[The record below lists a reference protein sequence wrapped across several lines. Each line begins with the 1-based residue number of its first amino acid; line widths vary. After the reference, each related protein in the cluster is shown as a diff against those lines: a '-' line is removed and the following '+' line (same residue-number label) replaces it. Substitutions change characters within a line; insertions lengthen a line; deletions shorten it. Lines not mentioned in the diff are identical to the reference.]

1 MGSLTRAAPTVLI
14 VQLADPA
21 LVNLILANAIVW
33 SPLPGVLGSLAHR
46 SANAYTEGTRLG
58 VRGDAVKAVVME
70 QYGGPEVLHLRDV
83 PEPALSPAQVLV
95 EVRAAGVNRG
105 DLQRREAPPTEGAEL
120 PMIIGWEVAGVVRAT
135 GELIQNVRPGDRVV
149 AIITNGGYAELAAT
163 LGPATLPIPDSLGFE
178 EAAGIPV
185 AYLTAWFALTRRAA
199 VRGGETALIQAAG
212 AGVGTAG
219 VQIARSR
226 GARVIATAGSDEKLA
241 RIREL
246 GANETINYRT
256 TDFAQAVRQ
265 LTGGRGV
272 DVVLESVGGE
282 TLIRSIELLA
292 PGGRLVSVGNTS
304 AEFPPI
310 DSGLL
315 MEKDISLMG
324 LYLGAE
330 LMKSGAIDEFA
341 KVVDLCARGELKVVV
356 DRVLPLSEAA
366 QAHRILADRANFGK
380 VILRP

>member
-1 MGSLTRAAPTVLI
+1 
-14 VQLADPA
+14 
-21 LVNLILANAIVW
+21 
-33 SPLPGVLGSLAHR
+33 
-46 SANAYTEGTRLG
+46 
-58 VRGDAVKAVVME
+58 VKAVVME
-70 QYGGPEVLHLRDV
+70 QYGGPEVLRLRDV

-120 PMIIGWEVAGVVRAT
+120 PTIIGWEVAGVVRAT
-135 GELIQNVRPGDRVV
+135 GELIQNLRPGDRVV
-149 AIITNGGYAELAAT
+149 AIISNGGYAELAAT
-163 LGPATLPIPDSLGFE
+163 LGAATLPIPDSLSFE

-199 VRGGETALIQAAG
+199 VRGGDTALIQAAG

-219 VQIARSR
+219 VQIAR
-226 GARVIATAGSDEKLA
+226 L
-241 RIREL
+241 
-246 GANETINYRT
+246 
-256 TDFAQAVRQ
+256 
-265 LTGGRGV
+265 RGV

-304 AEFPPI
+304 AGFPPI

-366 QAHRILADRANFGK
+366 QAHHILADRANFGK

>member
-1 MGSLTRAAPTVLI
+1 M
-14 VQLADPA
+14 
-21 LVNLILANAIVW
+21 
-33 SPLPGVLGSLAHR
+33 
-46 SANAYTEGTRLG
+46 
-58 VRGDAVKAVVME
+58 KAVVME

-83 PEPALSPAQVLV
+83 PEPTLSPAQVLV

-149 AIITNGGYAELAAT
+149 AIISTGGYAELAAT
-163 LGPATLPIPDSLGFE
+163 LGAATLPIPDSLSFE

-199 VRGGETALIQAAG
+199 LRGGETALIQAAG

-219 VQIARSR
+219 VQIARLR

-241 RIREL
+241 RIRDL

-272 DVVLESVGGE
+272 DVVLESVGGD

-330 LMKSGAIDEFA
+330 LMRSGALEEFA
-341 KVVDLCARGELKVVV
+341 KVVDLCARGELKVVI
-356 DRVLPLSEAA
+356 DRVLPLAEAA
-366 QAHRILADRANFGK
+366 EAHRILADRSNFGK

>member
-1 MGSLTRAAPTVLI
+1 
-14 VQLADPA
+14 
-21 LVNLILANAIVW
+21 
-33 SPLPGVLGSLAHR
+33 
-46 SANAYTEGTRLG
+46 
-58 VRGDAVKAVVME
+58 ME
-70 QYGGPEVLHLRDV
+70 QYGGPEVLQLRDV
-83 PEPALSPAQVLV
+83 PEPTLLPAQVLV

-105 DLQRREAPPTEGAEL
+105 DLQRREAPPAEGAVL
-120 PMIIGWEVAGVVRAT
+120 PMIIGWEVAGIVRAA
-135 GELIQNVRPGDRVV
+135 GELIQHVRPGDRVV
-149 AIITNGGYAELAAT
+149 AILTNGGYAELAT
-163 LGPATLPIPDSLGFE
+163 PVGMATLPIPDSLSFE

-199 VRGGETALIQAAG
+199 LRGGEAALIQAAG

-219 VQIARSR
+219 VQIARLR

-241 RIREL
+241 RIRDL
-246 GANETINYRT
+246 GANEAVNYRT
-256 TDFAQAVRQ
+256 TDFAQAVWQ
-265 LTGGRGV
+265 FTGGRGV
-272 DVVLESVGGE
+272 DVVLESVGGD

-304 AEFPPI
+304 AKFPPI

-330 LMKSGAIDEFA
+330 LMRSGAIEEFA
-341 KVVDLCARGELKVVV
+341 KVVDLCARGELKVIV
-356 DRVLPLSEAA
+356 DRVLPLAEAA
-366 QAHRILADRANFGK
+366 QAHHILADRSNFGK